1 MAGSLL
7 IFINTEVVSG
17 PVFSYYHRQGKGMQS
32 TGYLKAMGDIRL
44 PRDVLV
50 MHPNDGYDL
59 GLLSSHNTLLVFLG
73 GSLED
78 FEAGRGQSTKG
89 SLHLKNDCAL
99 STLHLNQVWWKELGK
114 PGSVRLYCRSDRLLV
129 MPG

>member
-1 MAGSLL
+1 MIGSLL
-7 IFINTEVVSG
+7 IFINTEVVSD
-17 PVFSYYHRQGKGMQS
+17 PVFPYYHRQGMGMQS

-59 GLLSSHNTLLVFLG
+59 GLLSSHNAVHVFLG

-78 FEAGRGQSTKG
+78 FETGRGDGLTG
-89 SLHLKNDCAL
+89 NLHLRNDCAN
-99 STLHLNQVWWKELGK
+99 STLRMNMAWWKELGK
-114 PGSVRLYCRSDRLLV
+114 PGSVRLICRRGSLLV
-129 MPG
+129 MPE